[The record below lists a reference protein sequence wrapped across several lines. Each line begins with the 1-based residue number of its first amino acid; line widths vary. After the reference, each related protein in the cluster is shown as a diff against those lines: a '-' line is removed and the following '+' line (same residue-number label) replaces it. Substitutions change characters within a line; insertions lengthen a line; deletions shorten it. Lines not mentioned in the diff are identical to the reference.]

1 MNQQARPLCERAM
14 NEGNYN
20 ELADPRL
27 ESNFVPQEMARMVAC
42 AAASIRHSA
51 RLRPKMSEV
60 DPN

>member
-1 MNQQARPLCERAM
+1 M